1 MAIVFLT
8 RRSPQKTIPTANFH
22 FKATLKILPIF
33 YLGFL
38 KKISDKS
45 FSQKLYSKLSPPPK
59 EVPFFFSK
67 TAEEFYFRRSF
78 RRYPQKCFQ
87 QFLVYR

>member
-22 FKATLKILPIF
+22 FKVTLKILPIF

-45 FSQKLYSKLSPPPK
+45 FSQKLYSKLSSPPRKFRFFARKQQRNSNLEGVSPGTPK
-59 EVPFFFSK
+59 LFS
-67 TAEEFYFRRSF
+67 TVSSL
-78 RRYPQKCFQ
+78 PN
-87 QFLVYR
+87 